1 MQIRFWV
8 ALVHDMFLDDGA
20 SKNYRLVL
28 ERPGISSAEATI
40 TVNGLDELILPEN
53 HTEPWNDMPPATFS
67 TQ

>member
-1 MQIRFWV
+1 
-8 ALVHDMFLDDGA
+8 MFLDDGA